1 MKASNQTSNDTTRI
15 ARSITRGALAT
26 AALFLAACSTTK
38 PAPNPG
44 KNIIERHGQV
54 KFSSASEQIV
64 GDIAIQYEGDHFR
77 AEITKGPGVPLLK
90 LYARFGTDPN
100 MKEDTEKHMRIVTAS
115 GPLARLGWSWRPTK
129 SSADKVKDPSRAWA
143 ALPEVFMWGEAQA
156 KGEPFR
162 VSLPDTVMHARVSGG
177 EVKRFDYTRHQ
188 NPTGET
194 LAMRDLR
201 KLPKLE
207 TVICHLD

>member
-1 MKASNQTSNDTTRI
+1 MKSSTDTLTTATRI
-15 ARSITRGALAT
+15 AHSVTQGALAT

-38 PAPNPG
+38 PASNPG
-44 KNIIERHGQV
+44 KNITERHGQV

-64 GDIAIQYEGDHFR
+64 GDIAIQHEGDHFR

-100 MKEDTEKHMRIVTAS
+100 MKEDTEKHMRIVSAS
-115 GPLARLGWSWRPTK
+115 GPLAHGGWSWRPTK
-129 SSADKVKDPSRAWA
+129 SSAAKVKDPSRAWA
-143 ALPEVFMWGEAQA
+143 ALPEVFMWGQAQA

-177 EVKRFDYTRHQ
+177 DVMRFDYTRHE

-194 LAMRDLR
+194 LALRDLK